1 MKHSIKLQSKEK
13 TFTNDKGN
21 SVRYLDTYIVVDDYM
36 IVKLEKSDNT
46 KNLNRLLKATN
57 SADIAISYEK

>member
-1 MKHSIKLQSKEK
+1 MKHTIKLQSKEK
-13 TFTNDKGN
+13 TFTNEKGN